1 MRGDRRGVLA
11 ILATP
16 REEEPQISVPMID
29 VIAALPGAAPE
40 EAENLLARPIEQR
53 MLELTAEG
61 RTLAKSATAALNTEV
76 FGQSGFANQ
85 DVDQLI
91 RILGK
96 FRRNAG
102 DFSD

>member
-1 MRGDRRGVLA
+1 
-11 ILATP
+11 
-16 REEEPQISVPMID
+16 
-29 VIAALPGAAPE
+29 
-40 EAENLLARPIEQR
+40 
-53 MLELTAEG
+53 
-61 RTLAKSATAALNTEV
+61 V